1 MYHGPPKCGRT
12 GCWNNQY
19 QLTHMIGFITHG
31 IECIF
36 MYMSPFKN
44 TRVAEGLKMVRNRKM
59 HEITN
64 QRKQR
69 NTLQSI
75 RNNNQISSLADL

>member
-1 MYHGPPKCGRT
+1 MD
-12 GCWNNQY
+12 Y
-19 QLTHMIGFITHG
+19 Q
-31 IECIF
+31 
-36 MYMSPFKN
+36 S
-44 TRVAEGLKMVRNRKM
+44 VEGLDAGTTNINSLVNEGFKMVHNRKM

-75 RNNNQISSLADL
+75 RNNSQISSLADL

>member
-1 MYHGPPKCGRT
+1 MG
-12 GCWNNQY
+12 Y
-19 QLTHMIGFITHG
+19 Q
-31 IECIF
+31 
-36 MYMSPFKN
+36 
-44 TRVAEGLKMVRNRKM
+44 RVEGLDAGTTSINSLVNEGLKMVHNRKI

-69 NTLQSI
+69 NALQSI

>member
-1 MYHGPPKCGRT
+1 MD
-12 GCWNNQY
+12 Y
-19 QLTHMIGFITHG
+19 QSVEGLDAGTTNIN
-31 IECIF
+31 
-36 MYMSPFKN
+36 SLVN
-44 TRVAEGLKMVRNRKM
+44 EGLKMVHNRKM

-75 RNNNQISSLADL
+75 RNNSQISSLADL